1 MLKGERLGRRNRRVL
16 PSCVVSAIRQS
27 YPSPSGHYVE
37 DEMEFFALPYLFEP
51 EYTEEEIRQMEET
64 AAATQTS
71 QASGRRR
78 SNETWWCTC
87 GKCQPLPTEEES
99 QCCHDWTIS
108 IPPLES
114 VSESAGETL
123 SPSRCI
129 TEQNG
134 FPPLLSNSVLEVFFS
149 LPKINWRRR
158 PSQYRLVAY
167 RIVLEWML
175 KGERLG
181 RRNRRVLP
189 SCVVSAIRQSY
200 PSPSGHYVG
209 FREAEEAFGLL

>member
-1 MLKGERLGRRNRRVL
+1 MSDDFELG
-16 PSCVVSAIRQS
+16 
-27 YPSPSGHYVE
+27 GE

-51 EYTEEEIRQMEET
+51 EYTEKEIRQMEET

-99 QCCHDWTIS
+99 QCFHDWTIS
-108 IPPLES
+108 IPPLEP

-123 SPSRCI
+123 SPSRCF

-134 FPPLLSNSVLEVFFS
+134 FPLLLSNSVLEAT
-149 LPKINWRRR
+149 RTC
-158 PSQYRLVAY
+158 QYRLVAY
-167 RIVLEWML
+167 RIVLKWML

-181 RRNRRVLP
+181 RLNRRVLP

-200 PSPSGHYVG
+200 LSPSGHYVG

>member
-1 MLKGERLGRRNRRVL
+1 
-16 PSCVVSAIRQS
+16 
-27 YPSPSGHYVE
+27 
-37 DEMEFFALPYLFEP
+37 MEIFALPYLFEP
-51 EYTEEEIRQMEET
+51 EYTEEEIRQMDEN
-64 AAATQTS
+64 AAATHTS

-114 VSESAGETL
+114 IESAGETL
-123 SPSRCI
+123 FTSRCI
-129 TEQNG
+129 TQQNG

-158 PSQYRLVAY
+158 PRPQGPGGTLTVDQYRLVAY

-175 KGERLG
+175 KGERFG

-189 SCVVSAIRQSY
+189 SCVVSAIRLSY
-200 PSPSGHYVG
+200 PSPSGQYVG